1 MSQTTM
7 TVRINNTLSDF
18 VAQRVGDGGAYENVS
33 EYVRDLI
40 RRDKESKDQ
49 ERFERLKAELKLAFS
64 APDSSY
70 HPLSA
75 EEVIQRNG
83 PEIP

>member
-7 TVRINNTLSDF
+7 TVRINETLSDF
-18 VAQRVGDGGAYENVS
+18 VAQRVGDGGTYENVS

-70 HPLSA
+70 RSLSA

-83 PEIP
+83 VKIS